1 MRLLFGLLLLLAF
14 IPPISEPGAGTIPPS
29 NRILVIGDSLTS
41 GLYADGEADS
51 FAALVASSLGM
62 RLARVHASR
71 LENAAAVWKTYRDWR
86 PDLVVLEIGLNDVSG
101 GVWAAES
108 WRGAYLALVRDIQAS
123 GARIVVCTTFW
134 GGIRETHRNY
144 QVYLALNADI
154 RSVALESG
162 VALADLWAATNGCE
176 DCVSRAGDV
185 SNWPP
190 FHGDNFH
197 PNSLGH
203 KRIAQAVLDAPAVSG
218 CASPRRPN
226 SMESVV
232 SWDEFIHLFDG

>member
-1 MRLLFGLLLLLAF
+1 MRLLFGLVLLLAF
-14 IPPISEPGAGTIPPS
+14 VPQMGGSGYGTIPPAQG
-29 NRILVIGDSLTS
+29 RILVIGDSLTS
-41 GLYADGEADS
+41 GLFADGEADS

-71 LENAAAVWKTYRDWR
+71 LENAAAAWKLYKDWH
-86 PDLVVLEIGLNDVSG
+86 PDLVVLEVGLNDVAG

-123 GARIVVCTTFW
+123 GARIVACTTFW
-134 GGIRETHRNY
+134 GGIHDTHRNY

-162 VALADLWAATNGCE
+162 VALGDLWAATNGCE
-176 DCVSRAGDV
+176 DCVSRAGDG

-197 PNSLGH
+197 PNSIGH
-203 KRIAQAVLDAPAVSG
+203 KRIAQEILDALAIDSLYFP
-218 CASPRRPN
+218 
-226 SMESVV
+226 VV
-232 SWDEFIHLFDG
+232 AGG